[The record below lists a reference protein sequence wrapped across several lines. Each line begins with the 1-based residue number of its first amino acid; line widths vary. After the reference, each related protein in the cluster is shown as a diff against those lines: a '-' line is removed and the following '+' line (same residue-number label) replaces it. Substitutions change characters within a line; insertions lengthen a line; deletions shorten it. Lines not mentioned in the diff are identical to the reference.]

1 MKVIGLTG
9 GIASG
14 KSTASKI
21 LKDKGVEIIDADLV
35 AREIVEPGR
44 PALKEIVQAFGNA
57 IVDDSGKLKRGNSLN
72 LCLMTL

>member
-57 IVDDSGKLKRGNSLN
+57 IVDDSGKLKRGELAKT
-72 LCLMTL
+72 CV